1 MNKVRRS
8 FMLIEP
14 AVQNR
19 HCTQCETA
27 IPKGVYCLV
36 VSTKNKRLS
45 FCAECMLVITQ
56 KLLQHHN
63 VSEIKERVVEGL
75 I

>member
-1 MNKVRRS
+1 MKSRS

-14 AVQNR
+14 ALQDR
-19 HCTQCETA
+19 HCTQCSTA

-36 VSTKNKRLS
+36 VSTKDKRLS
-45 FCAECMLVITQ
+45 FCAECILILSSE
-56 KLLQHHN
+56 LLQHHN
-63 VSEIKERVVEGL
+63 VGEIKERVVERL

>member
-1 MNKVRRS
+1 MSRS
-8 FMLIEP
+8 GWMLIEP
-14 AVQNR
+14 AIKNR
-19 HCTQCETA
+19 VCAQCGSTITQGTH
-27 IPKGVYCLV
+27 CLV
-36 VSTKNKRLS
+36 VTTKNKRLS

>member
-1 MNKVRRS
+1 MSRS

-14 AVQNR
+14 ALQNR
-19 HCTQCETA
+19 HCTQCNTA

-36 VSTKNKRLS
+36 VSTKDKRLS
-45 FCAECMLVITQ
+45 FCAECILIMSN

-63 VSEIKERVVEGL
+63 VSVLKERVVERL